1 MQDEIDKYRKKLE
14 KKCQA
19 FVRELAKEGVQIA
32 SVRFAQA
39 PYTGTNDTQVDFQM
53 NKDNTAIVRATGS
66 IVLFIEFG
74 TGITYPDTHP
84 NAHEKGMY
92 RGEYGRGLGAMPYGW
107 RYKGDPGT
115 LGEVIT
121 EGKHRGE
128 VHTYGMPASMPMYET
143 IQELENVCVE
153 VARRVFR

>member
-1 MQDEIDKYRKKLE
+1 MKEALDKYQESLE
-14 KKCQA
+14 KKCRK
-19 FVRELAKEGVQIA
+19 FVRELAKEGVAVA

-53 NKDNTAIVRATGS
+53 GKDNTAIVRASGS

-74 TGITYPDTHP
+74 TGVTYPDIHP
-84 NAHEKGMY
+84 DAHAQGMY
-92 RGEYGRGLGAMPYGW
+92 RGDYGYGLGAMPYGW

-115 LGEVIT
+115 LGEVIPD
-121 EGKHRGE
+121 GKHKGE

-143 IQELENVCVE
+143 IQELERVCVQ
-153 VARRVFR
+153 VARSVF